1 MKKKNKLYT
10 ANKWNKPLFAQGIDR
25 EHQNVFDG
33 FFSSTLDTS
42 LSKPGILS
50 KISSGLDYQ
59 VPQLSKPYV
68 TMPTDWSDSLQN
80 KLAVQNS
87 QNLVNGFGTEAV
99 KNNPFSSFLKG
110 SLGDKAAV
118 GQALTGVGLEMT
130 GLIGRSERN
139 KRGLYD
145 VVDPVHQLAGGR
157 ESEVGGALGDAG
169 VSLFKSSAMSGN
181 GYGMLAG
188 AGLKVI
194 GGLTDAAFGVK
205 WNKDTINGIEN
216 HTNVMRTNAEGVTG
230 ATTSNDFLN
239 RTTNLSTTG
248 LKFSKGDIGKDGW
261 FTNKVGKK
269 YNALKNA
276 QAAAQAYASHALT
289 TGAENVDKNLDD
301 SVFTNF
307 AAFGGPLNIIDN
319 NNNMGAIDY
328 NFMSDYL
335 TSKNKS
341 AEAKNKIPTN
351 IFGSLASTPLFA
363 LGGGIHIKKSHR
375 GLFTKEAKEHGM
387 GVQEFA
393 SHVLANKDKYSPEV
407 VKRAN
412 FARNAT
418 KFALGGDMQT
428 NGSDFSNGLMHI
440 DAGDSHENNPYD
452 GVQLGTDSQGKPNLV
467 EEGET
472 IFDDYVFSKR
482 IKADAQTKK
491 RFHVGKN
498 TDISY
503 ADLSK
508 KLEKE
513 SAERPNDA
521 ISQAGLEKQ
530 MHDLADEQERQKSE
544 MQSKEAQE
552 VFASLP
558 PEQQRAIMQ
567 QIAMEEQQAPQA
579 AEQSVEQQEVNPQ
592 QTEQQSVNEQMMQQP
607 VEQPTAEEPQM
618 NACGGKINKYD
629 NGGDMK
635 QRFYNLL
642 SPYVE
647 GGIHTD
653 SDFDKWV
660 LAQKLNK
667 ITDWDNILGNK
678 PFMNAV
684 GALNP
689 AIADAIA
696 NGYDFG
702 NYTPSVNKR
711 YDLSGFS
718 KVLDDYKASK
728 VPGNTNG
735 NYAIDK
741 NFDYGKH
748 KNIKELETD
757 PNYKA
762 YTDYMLGVIDRAK
775 GIRYKSNS
783 DDYSYKNIEWEDPN
797 KKLSED
803 DYNALLTLADTAN
816 GTSINPDGAP
826 IALFSDSD
834 GYTSLVD
841 NAGDIFKKLRYDG
854 KAGRFHLTPTL
865 TDRSSQVINKVV
877 DANGKVETII
887 GDVPKDWT
895 RTGNY
900 SWQDDK
906 SDYTYNYYKR
916 PAGTDGT
923 NNNGDNQE
931 EIVPKHKNE
940 KLRYAG
946 LFGPLVGLGMQAMGI
961 GKPDYSRMDAA
972 VEAASGAPALANY
985 KPIGNYLTYNPMDIW
1000 YEQNRMDANSRA
1012 TDRAILNNASPI
1024 GTKMAGLLAN
1034 GYNSQIAD
1042 GDLYRKALE
1051 YNDAK
1056 RQKVAEFNRGTDM
1069 YNADAFTKTSA
1080 TNAEIANRQRQFK
1093 AQMQMDAARQ
1103 RMAADATWNQGIYDN
1118 VSGLFKGISDL
1129 GRENAQHNMIADMAT
1144 DGIFGVMTP
1153 KSNTGKRVVT
1163 TKKACGGKIKRKRG
1177 LTF

>member
-10 ANKWNKPLFAQGIDR
+10 ANKWNQPLFVDNVFAEGGGIDI
-25 EHQNVFDG
+25 
-33 FFSSTLDTS
+33 
-42 LSKPGILS
+42 KGIGGPFVNPARIDL
-50 KISSGLDYQ
+50 KEISNMKTPSQGLGLGIKNIAKSG
-59 VPQLSKPYV
+59 
-68 TMPTDWSDSLQN
+68 
-80 KLAVQNS
+80 
-87 QNLVNGFGTEAV
+87 
-99 KNNPFSSFLKG
+99 
-110 SLGDKAAV
+110 
-118 GQALTGVGLEMT
+118 
-130 GLIGRSERN
+130 IG
-139 KRGLYD
+139 
-145 VVDPVHQLAGGR
+145 A
-157 ESEVGGALGDAG
+157 VGGAVGTIGNKLISGG
-169 VSLFKSSAMSGN
+169 LNSSVGN
-181 GYGMLAG
+181 GIAN
-188 AGLKVI
+188 I
-194 GGLTDAAFGVK
+194 GGTIGSAVS
-205 WNKDTINGIEN
+205 TINPVVGGIVSAASGIIGGGVNALFGMKTDQKKLNAANEGTNYLNSFNSNATSFEGIQGPNVVANVEN
-216 HTNVMRTNAEGVTG
+216 AYKGGLFRKGKARRQNAELR
-230 ATTSNDFLN
+230 ADRALAESFAN
-239 RTTNLSTTG
+239 RSVDNNIDNIADTQMDNL
-248 LKFSKGDIGKDGW
+248 LA
-261 FTNKVGKK
+261 N
-269 YNALKNA
+269 Y
-276 QAAAQAYASHALT
+276 
-289 TGAENVDKNLDD
+289 
-301 SVFTNF
+301 
-307 AAFGGPLNIIDN
+307 AAFGGPLGELQGT
-319 NNNMGAIDY
+319 GAIDY
-328 NFMSDYL
+328 GFMSDYL
-335 TSKNKS
+335 VAKNKS
-341 AEAKNKIPTN
+341 AEAKNKISTN
-351 IFGSLASTPLFA
+351 VFGNLPVTPLSTFA

-393 SHVLANKDKYSPEV
+393 SHVLVNKDKYSPEV

-412 FARNAT
+412 FARNST

-440 DAGDSHENNPYD
+440 DAGDNHENNPYD
-452 GVQLGTDSQGKPNLV
+452 GVQLGTDAQGKPNLV

-544 MQSKEAQE
+544 MQAKEAQE

-558 PEQQRAIMQ
+558 PDQQRAILQ
-567 QIAMEEQQAPQA
+567 QIAMEEQQAQQQQI
-579 AEQSVEQQEVNPQ
+579 EQPTEEVPQ
-592 QTEQQSVNEQMMQQP
+592 QAEQQSVNEQMMQQP
-607 VEQPTAEEPQM
+607 VEQPIAEEPQM

-629 NGGDMK
+629 KGGDMK
-635 QRFYNLL
+635 QKFYNLL
-642 SPYVE
+642 SPYVD

-653 SDFDKWV
+653 SDFDKWL
-660 LAQKLNK
+660 LAQKLDK
-667 ITDWDNILGNK
+667 ITDWDNIFSNK
-678 PFMNAV
+678 AFMNAV
-684 GALNP
+684 SAQNP
-689 AIADAIA
+689 ALGDAISK
-696 NGYDFG
+696 GYDFG
-702 NYTPSVNKR
+702 NYTPSVNKK

-718 KVLDDYKASK
+718 KILDDYKASK

-741 NFDYGKH
+741 NFNYGKH

-757 PNYKA
+757 PDYKA

-775 GIRYKSNS
+775 GIKYKSNS
-783 DDYSYKNIEWEDPN
+783 DDYSYKNIEWENPN

-816 GTSINPDGAP
+816 GTSVNPDGTP

-841 NAGDIFKKLRYDG
+841 NAGDIFRKLRYDG

-865 TDRSSQVINKVV
+865 TDRSNQVVNRVV

-895 RTGNY
+895 NTGNY

-906 SDYTYNYYKR
+906 GDYTYNYYRR
-916 PAGTDGT
+916 PVASTDV
-923 NNNGDNQE
+923 NDNNGDNQD
-931 EIVPKHKNE
+931 EITPKHKNE

-972 VEAASGAPALANY
+972 VEAASGAPALASY

-1012 TDRAILNNASPI
+1012 TDKAILNNASPI

-1051 YNDAK
+1051 YNEAQK
-1056 RQKVAEFNRGTDM
+1056 QKVAEFNRSTDM
-1069 YNADAFTKTSA
+1069 YNANAFNQTSS
-1080 TNAEIANRQRQFK
+1080 TNAEIANKQRQFK

-1103 RMAADATWNQGIYDN
+1103 RMAADAAWNQGIYGN
-1118 VSGLFKGISDL
+1118 VNSFFQGLGAL
-1129 GRENAQHNMIADMAT
+1129 GKENAQHNMIADMAA

-1153 KSNTGKRVVT
+1153 KSNTGKRVVA
-1163 TKKACGGKIKRKRG
+1163 TKKSCGGKIKRKRG

>member
-10 ANKWNKPLFAQGIDR
+10 VNKWNKPLFAQGIDR

-42 LSKPGILS
+42 FSKPGILS
-50 KISSGLDYQ
+50 KGTSGLDYQ
-59 VPQLSKPYV
+59 VPQLSKPNI

-87 QNLVNGFGTEAV
+87 QNLVNGFGSEAT

-157 ESEVGGALGDAG
+157 ESEVGGALGDTG

-216 HTNVMRTNAEGVTG
+216 HTNAMRTNAEGVTG
-230 ATTSNDFLN
+230 ATTSDDFLN
-239 RTTNLSTTG
+239 KTANLSTAG
-248 LKFSKGDIGKDGW
+248 LNFNKGDIGKDGW
-261 FTNKVGKK
+261 FTNKVGRK

-289 TGAENVDKNLDD
+289 TGAKNVDSNLDD

-307 AAFGGPLNIIDN
+307 AAFGGPLSIIDN

-341 AEAKNKIPTN
+341 AEVKNKIPTN

-363 LGGGIHIKKSHR
+363 FGGGIHIKKSHR

-412 FARNAT
+412 FARNST

-440 DAGDSHENNPYD
+440 DAGGSHESSPYD
-452 GVQLGTDSQGKPNLV
+452 GVQLGTDAQGKPNLV

-498 TDISY
+498 ADISY

-530 MHDLADEQERQKSE
+530 MHDLANEQERQKSE
-544 MQSKEAQE
+544 MQTKEAQE

-558 PEQQRAIMQ
+558 PDQQRAIMQ
-567 QIAMEEQQAPQA
+567 QVAMEEQQAQQA
-579 AEQSVEQQEVNPQ
+579 SEQPIEQQEVNPQ
-592 QTEQQSVNEQMMQQP
+592 QAEQQSVNEQIMQQP
-607 VEQPTAEEPQM
+607 VEQPVTEEPQM

-629 NGGDMK
+629 KGGDMK
-635 QRFYNLL
+635 KKIYNALGL
-642 SPYVE
+642 Y
-647 GGIHTD
+647 TN
-653 SDFDKWV
+653 SDFDKWA
-660 LAQKLNK
+660 LNQKVDK
-667 ITDWDNILGNK
+667 ITDWKNILKNK
-678 PFMNAV
+678 QFMT
-684 GALNP
+684 ALSNVNP
-689 AIADAIA
+689 ILSDAISR
-696 NGYDFG
+696 GYDFG
-702 NYTPSVNKR
+702 TYVPKANNKLTFDFIHGGWGKED
-711 YDLSGFS
+711 YDAWDGST
-718 KVLDDYKASK
+718 DA
-728 VPGNTNG
+728 
-735 NYAIDK
+735 AW
-741 NFDYGKH
+741 
-748 KNIKELETD
+748 KEAVT
-757 PNYKA
+757 
-762 YTDYMLGVIDRAK
+762 K
-775 GIRYKSNS
+775 GLVKKGMNS
-783 DDYSYKNIEWEDPN
+783 EEI
-797 KKLSED
+797 
-803 DYNALLTLADTAN
+803 
-816 GTSINPDGAP
+816 
-826 IALFSDSD
+826 
-834 GYTSLVD
+834 
-841 NAGDIFKKLRYDG
+841 G
-854 KAGRFHLTPTL
+854 KALSQ
-865 TDRSSQVINKVV
+865 TDAYRRGSDWLKADESNRLNYLQQILNSQDAPQAARDYAAKYV
-877 DANGKVETII
+877 DANGWLKDAKRDYQTIFEDPNGTGVRNTHPGTYWKTPNEI
-887 GDVPKDWT
+887 LRGKQTGNYVVNDDGSIEEIYGNVPKDWT
-895 RTGNY
+895 SAGNY

-916 PAGTDGT
+916 PVAGTDGT
-923 NNNGDNQE
+923 NNNGDGQE

-972 VEAASGAPALANY
+972 VEAASGSPALASY

-1069 YNADAFTKTSA
+1069 YNTDAFTKTSA

-1103 RMAADATWNQGIYDN
+1103 RMAADAAWNQGIYGN

-1129 GRENAQHNMIADMAT
+1129 GRENAQHNMIADMAA

-1153 KSNTGKRVVT
+1153 KSNTGRKVVT
-1163 TKKACGGKIKRKRG
+1163 TKKSCGGKIKRKSG

>member
-50 KISSGLDYQ
+50 QSSSGLDYQ
-59 VPQLSKPYV
+59 TPQLSKPNV
-68 TMPTDWSDSLQN
+68 TMPTDWSDSLQS

-87 QNLVNGFGTEAV
+87 QNLVNGFGTEAA

-110 SLGDKAAV
+110 SVGDKAAV

-130 GLIGRSERN
+130 GLIGRSEKN
-139 KRGLYD
+139 PRGLYD
-145 VVDPVHQLAGGR
+145 AMDPVHYLAGGR
-157 ESEVGGALGDAG
+157 ESAVGNGLSDAG
-169 VSLFKSSAMSGN
+169 VGLFKTSAMSGN
-181 GYGMLAG
+181 GLGMLAG

-194 GGLTDAAFGVK
+194 GGLTNAAFGVK

-216 HTNVMRTNAEGVTG
+216 HTNAMRTNAEGITG
-230 ATTSNDFLN
+230 ATTSDDFLSK
-239 RTTNLSTTG
+239 TANLSTAG
-248 LKFSKGDIGKDGW
+248 LNFSKGDIGKDGW

-269 YNALKNA
+269 YNALKSA
-276 QAAAQAYASHALT
+276 QAAAQAYASHAIT
-289 TGAENVDKNLDD
+289 AGAKNVDSNLDD

-307 AAFGGPLNIIDN
+307 AAFGGPLSITDN

-328 NFMSDYL
+328 SFMSDYL

-341 AEAKNKIPTN
+341 AEAKNKIPIN

-363 LGGGIHIKKSHR
+363 LGGGIHIKKDHR

-412 FARNAT
+412 FARNST

-428 NGSDFSNGLMHI
+428 NGSDFSDGLQVI
-440 DAGDSHENNPYD
+440 SAGGSHESNPYD
-452 GVQLGTDSQGKPNLV
+452 GVQLGTDAQGKPNLV

-491 RFHVGKN
+491 KFHVGKSA
-498 TDISY
+498 DISY

-513 SAERPNDA
+513 SAERPDDA
-521 ISQAGLEKQ
+521 ISIAGLEKQ

-544 MQSKEAQE
+544 MQAKEAQE

-558 PEQQRAIMQ
+558 PDQQRAIMQ
-567 QIAMEEQQAPQA
+567 QIAMEEQQAQQQQM
-579 AEQSVEQQEVNPQ
+579 EQPIEGVPQ
-592 QTEQQSVNEQMMQQP
+592 QAEQQSANEQMVQQP
-607 VEQPTAEEPQM
+607 IEQTTEEPQM

-629 NGGDMK
+629 KGGDMK
-635 QRFYNLL
+635 KKIYNALGL
-642 SPYVE
+642 Y
-647 GGIHTD
+647 TD
-653 SDFDKWV
+653 SDFDKWA
-660 LAQKLNK
+660 LDQKVDK
-667 ITDWDNILGNK
+667 ITDWENILKNK
-678 PFMNAV
+678 QFMT
-684 GALNP
+684 ALSGVNP
-689 AIADAIA
+689 ILSDAISR
-696 NGYDFG
+696 GYDFG
-702 NYTPSVNKR
+702 TYVPATNNKLTFDFTHGGWGKENYDAWNGSTDAAWKEAVNKG
-711 YDLSGFS
+711 LV
-718 KVLDDYKASK
+718 K
-728 VPGNTNG
+728 
-735 NYAIDK
+735 
-741 NFDYGKH
+741 
-748 KNIKELETD
+748 
-757 PNYKA
+757 
-762 YTDYMLGVIDRAK
+762 K
-775 GIRYKSNS
+775 GMNS
-783 DDYSYKNIEWEDPN
+783 EEI
-797 KKLSED
+797 
-803 DYNALLTLADTAN
+803 
-816 GTSINPDGAP
+816 
-826 IALFSDSD
+826 
-834 GYTSLVD
+834 
-841 NAGDIFKKLRYDG
+841 G
-854 KAGRFHLTPTL
+854 KALSQTDAYKRGSDWLKADENNRLTYL
-865 TDRSSQVINKVV
+865 QQILNSQDAPQAARDYAAKYV
-877 DANGKVETII
+877 DANGWLKDAKRDYQTIFEDPNGTGVRNTHPGTYWKTPNEI
-887 GDVPKDWT
+887 LRGKQTGNYVVNDDGSIEEIYGNVPKDWT
-895 RTGNY
+895 SAGNY

-916 PAGTDGT
+916 PVASTNTTD
-923 NNNGDNQE
+923 NNEDNQE
-931 EIVPKHKNE
+931 EITPKHKNE

-972 VEAASGAPALANY
+972 VEAASGSPALASY

-1080 TNAEIANRQRQFK
+1080 TNAEIANRQRQFR

-1103 RMAADATWNQGIYDN
+1103 RMAADAAWNQGIYGN

-1129 GRENAQHNMIADMAT
+1129 GRENAQHNMIADMAA

-1163 TKKACGGKIKRKRG
+1163 TKKSCGGKIKRKRG

>member
-25 EHQNVFDG
+25 EHQNIFDG

-50 KISSGLDYQ
+50 KSSSGLDYQ
-59 VPQLSKPYV
+59 VPQLSKPNI
-68 TMPTDWSDSLQN
+68 TMPIDWSDSLQN

-87 QNLVNGFGTEAV
+87 QNLVNGFGSEAT

-110 SLGDKAAV
+110 SLGGKAAV

-130 GLIGRSERN
+130 GLIGKSERN

-145 VVDPVHQLAGGR
+145 AVDPVHQLAGGR

-216 HTNVMRTNAEGVTG
+216 HTNAMRTNAEGITG
-230 ATTSNDFLN
+230 ATTSDDFLN
-239 RTTNLSTTG
+239 KTANLSTAT
-248 LKFSKGDIGKDGW
+248 LNFSKGDIGKDGW
-261 FTNKVGKK
+261 FTHKVGKK

-276 QAAAQAYASHALT
+276 QATAQAYANHAIT

-307 AAFGGPLNIIDN
+307 AAFGGPLSITDN

-341 AEAKNKIPTN
+341 AEVKNKIPIN

-363 LGGGIHIKKSHR
+363 LGGGIHIKKDHR

-412 FARNAT
+412 FARNST

-428 NGSDFSNGLMHI
+428 NGSDFSDGLQVI
-440 DAGDSHENNPYD
+440 SAGGSHESNPYD
-452 GVQLGTDSQGKPNLV
+452 GVQLGTDAQGKPNLV

-491 RFHVGKN
+491 KFHVGKSA
-498 TDISY
+498 DISY

-521 ISQAGLEKQ
+521 ISIAGLEKQ

-544 MQSKEAQE
+544 MQAKEAQE

-558 PEQQRAIMQ
+558 PDQQRAIMQ
-567 QIAMEEQQAPQA
+567 QIAMEEQQAQQQQM
-579 AEQSVEQQEVNPQ
+579 EQPIEGVPQ
-592 QTEQQSVNEQMMQQP
+592 QAEQQSANEQMVQQP
-607 VEQPTAEEPQM
+607 IEQTTEEPQM

-629 NGGDMK
+629 KGGDMK
-635 QRFYNLL
+635 KKIYNALGL
-642 SPYVE
+642 Y
-647 GGIHTD
+647 TD
-653 SDFDKWV
+653 SDFDKWA
-660 LAQKLNK
+660 LDQKVDK
-667 ITDWDNILGNK
+667 ITDWENILKNK
-678 PFMNAV
+678 QFMT
-684 GALNP
+684 ALSGVNP
-689 AIADAIA
+689 ILSDAISR
-696 NGYDFG
+696 GYDFG
-702 NYTPSVNKR
+702 TYVPATNNKLTFDFTHGGWGKENYDAWNGSTDAAWKEAVNKG
-711 YDLSGFS
+711 LV
-718 KVLDDYKASK
+718 K
-728 VPGNTNG
+728 
-735 NYAIDK
+735 
-741 NFDYGKH
+741 
-748 KNIKELETD
+748 
-757 PNYKA
+757 
-762 YTDYMLGVIDRAK
+762 K
-775 GIRYKSNS
+775 GMNS
-783 DDYSYKNIEWEDPN
+783 EEI
-797 KKLSED
+797 
-803 DYNALLTLADTAN
+803 
-816 GTSINPDGAP
+816 
-826 IALFSDSD
+826 
-834 GYTSLVD
+834 
-841 NAGDIFKKLRYDG
+841 G
-854 KAGRFHLTPTL
+854 KALSQTDAYKRGSDWLKADENNRLTYL
-865 TDRSSQVINKVV
+865 QQILNSQDAPQAARDYAAKYV
-877 DANGKVETII
+877 DANGWLKDAKRDYQTIFEDPNGTGVRNTHPGTYWKTPNEI
-887 GDVPKDWT
+887 LRGKQTGNYVVNDDGSIEEIYGNVPKDWT
-895 RTGNY
+895 SAGNY

-916 PAGTDGT
+916 PVASTNTTD
-923 NNNGDNQE
+923 NNEDNQE
-931 EIVPKHKNE
+931 EITPKHKNE

-972 VEAASGAPALANY
+972 VEAASGSPALASY

-1080 TNAEIANRQRQFK
+1080 TNAEIANRQRQFR

-1103 RMAADATWNQGIYDN
+1103 RMAADAAWNQGIYGN

-1129 GRENAQHNMIADMAT
+1129 GRENAQHNMIADMAA

-1163 TKKACGGKIKRKRG
+1163 TKKSCGGKIKRKRG

>member
-33 FFSSTLDTS
+33 FFPSTLDTS
-42 LSKPGILS
+42 LSEPGLLS
-50 KISSGLDYQ
+50 GNSSGLDYH
-59 VPQLSKPYV
+59 VPQLFKPNV
-68 TMPTDWSDSLQN
+68 TMPTDWSDGLQS

-87 QNLVNGFGTEAV
+87 QNLVNGFGTEAA
-99 KNNPFSSFLKG
+99 KNNPFSSFKG
-110 SLGDKAAV
+110 SAGNKAAV
-118 GQALTGVGLEMT
+118 GQALTGIGLEMT
-130 GLIGRSERN
+130 GLIGRSEKN
-139 KRGLYD
+139 PRGLWD
-145 VVDPVHQLAGGR
+145 AADPVHYLAGGR
-157 ESEVGGALGDAG
+157 ESAVGNGLSDAG
-169 VSLFKSSAMSGN
+169 VGLFKTSAMSGN
-181 GYGMLAG
+181 GLGMLAG

-194 GGLTDAAFGVK
+194 GGLTNAAFGVK
-205 WNKDTINGIEN
+205 WNKETINGIEN
-216 HTNVMRTNAEGVTG
+216 HTNAMRTNAEGITG
-230 ATTSNDFLN
+230 ATTSDDFLN
-239 RTTNLSTTG
+239 KTANLSTAA
-248 LKFSKGDIGKDGW
+248 LNFSKGDIGKDGW
-261 FTNKVGKK
+261 FTHKVGKK

-276 QAAAQAYASHALT
+276 QATAQAYANHAIT
-289 TGAENVDKNLDD
+289 TGAENIDMNLDD

-307 AAFGGPLNIIDN
+307 AAFGGPLSITDN

-341 AEAKNKIPTN
+341 TEVKNKIPTN

-393 SHVLANKDKYSPEV
+393 SHVLANKDMYSPEV
-407 VKRAN
+407 VKRAT

-440 DAGDSHENNPYD
+440 DAGGSHESSPYD
-452 GVQLGTDSQGKPNLV
+452 GVQLGTDAQGKPNLV

-482 IKADAQTKK
+482 IKADVQTKK

-498 TDISY
+498 ADISY

-513 SAERPNDA
+513 SAERSNDA

-544 MQSKEAQE
+544 MQTKEAQE
-552 VFASLP
+552 VFASLS

-567 QIAMEEQQAPQA
+567 QVAMEEQQAQQQQI
-579 AEQSVEQQEVNPQ
+579 EQPIEQQEVNPQ

-607 VEQPTAEEPQM
+607 VEQPTVEEPQM

-629 NGGDMK
+629 KGGEMK
-635 QRFYNLL
+635 QKFYNLL
-642 SPYVE
+642 SPYVD

-653 SDFDKWV
+653 SDFDKWL
-660 LAQKLNK
+660 LAQKLDR
-667 ITDWDNILGNK
+667 ITDWDNILSNK
-678 PFMNAV
+678 AFMDAV
-684 GALNP
+684 STQNP
-689 AIADAIA
+689 ALGDAISK
-696 NGYDFG
+696 GYDFG
-702 NYTPSVNKR
+702 TYVPKANNKLTFDFTHGGWGR
-711 YDLSGFS
+711 EDYDAWDGST
-718 KVLDDYKASK
+718 DA
-728 VPGNTNG
+728 
-735 NYAIDK
+735 AW
-741 NFDYGKH
+741 
-748 KNIKELETD
+748 KEAVKKDLV
-757 PNYKA
+757 K
-762 YTDYMLGVIDRAK
+762 K
-775 GIRYKSNS
+775 GMNS
-783 DDYSYKNIEWEDPN
+783 EEI
-797 KKLSED
+797 
-803 DYNALLTLADTAN
+803 
-816 GTSINPDGAP
+816 
-826 IALFSDSD
+826 
-834 GYTSLVD
+834 
-841 NAGDIFKKLRYDG
+841 G
-854 KAGRFHLTPTL
+854 KALSQTDAYRRGSDWLKADENNRLTYL
-865 TDRSSQVINKVV
+865 QQILNSQDAPQAARDYAARYV
-877 DANGKVETII
+877 DANGWLKDAKRDYQTIFEEPNGTGVRNTHPGTYWKTPNEI
-887 GDVPKDWT
+887 LRGNQTGNYVVNDDGSIEEIYGNVPKDWT
-895 RTGNY
+895 SAGNY

-916 PAGTDGT
+916 PIASTNTTDD
-923 NNNGDNQE
+923 NGSNKE

-972 VEAASGAPALANY
+972 VEAASGSPALASY

-1034 GYNSQIAD
+1034 SYNNQIAD

-1051 YNDAK
+1051 YNNAQK
-1056 RQKVAEFNRGTDM
+1056 QKVAEFNRGTDM

-1080 TNAEIANRQRQFK
+1080 TNAEIANRQRQFR
-1093 AQMQMDAARQ
+1093 AQMQMDASRQ
-1103 RMAADATWNQGIYDN
+1103 RMAADAAWNQGIYGN

-1129 GRENAQHNMIADMAT
+1129 GRENAQHNMIADMAA

-1153 KSNTGKRVVT
+1153 KSNTGKRLVT
-1163 TKKACGGKIKRKRG
+1163 TKKSCGGKIKRKRG

>member
-10 ANKWNKPLFAQGIDR
+10 ANKWNQPLFVDNIFAEGGGIDIQ
-25 EHQNVFDG
+25 EIGGSVLGDPIKIDLGKIGAMKIPSQGLKLGIGNIAKSGIGIAGNVVG
-33 FFSSTLDTS
+33 AV
-42 LSKPGILS
+42 G
-50 KISSGLDYQ
+50 
-59 VPQLSKPYV
+59 
-68 TMPTDWSDSLQN
+68 N
-80 KLAVQNS
+80 KLISGGLNSSVGNGIANIGGAIGGAVSTINPVVGGIVSAASGIIGGGVNALFGTKVNQAKLNAANEGTNYLNSFKSNASSFDEIQGPYAVTKVQN
-87 QNLVNGFGTEAV
+87 AY
-99 KNNPFSSFLKG
+99 K
-110 SLGDKAAV
+110 
-118 GQALTGVGLEMT
+118 
-130 GLIGRSERN
+130 
-139 KRGLYD
+139 
-145 VVDPVHQLAGGR
+145 
-157 ESEVGGALGDAG
+157 
-169 VSLFKSSAMSGN
+169 
-181 GYGMLAG
+181 
-188 AGLKVI
+188 
-194 GGLTDAAFGVK
+194 GGLFRKGKARRQNAAL
-205 WNKDTINGIEN
+205 
-216 HTNVMRTNAEGVTG
+216 RAERV
-230 ATTSNDFLN
+230 
-239 RTTNLSTTG
+239 
-248 LKFSKGDIGKDGW
+248 
-261 FTNKVGKK
+261 
-269 YNALKNA
+269 
-276 QAAAQAYASHALT
+276 QAASWANRS
-289 TGAENVDKNLDD
+289 VDNNINNIADTQMDNLLA
-301 SVFTNF
+301 NY
-307 AAFGGPLNIIDN
+307 AAFGGPLSGLPSQGT
-319 NNNMGAIDY
+319 GAIDY

-335 TSKNKS
+335 VAKNKS
-341 AEAKNKIPTN
+341 AEAKNKISTN
-351 IFGSLASTPLFA
+351 VFGNLPITPFSTFA

-440 DAGDSHENNPYD
+440 DAGGSHESSPYD

-498 TDISY
+498 ADISY

-521 ISQAGLEKQ
+521 LSQAGLEKQ

-544 MQSKEAQE
+544 MQTKEAQE

-558 PEQQRAIMQ
+558 PDQQRAIMQ
-567 QIAMEEQQAPQA
+567 QVAMEEQQAQQA
-579 AEQSVEQQEVNPQ
+579 AEQPIEQQAVNPQ

-607 VEQPTAEEPQM
+607 VEQPIAEEPQM

-629 NGGDMK
+629 KGGDMK
-635 QRFYNLL
+635 KKIYNALGL
-642 SPYVE
+642 Y
-647 GGIHTD
+647 TD
-653 SDFDKWV
+653 SDFDKWAYDKKV
-660 LAQKLNK
+660 DR
-667 ITDWDNILGNK
+667 ITDWENILKNK
-678 PFMNAV
+678 QFMNAFSGV
-684 GALNP
+684 NP
-689 AIADAIA
+689 ILYDAISK
-696 NGYDFG
+696 GYDFG
-702 NYTPSVNKR
+702 TYVPKANNKLTFDFTHGGWGR
-711 YDLSGFS
+711 EDYD
-718 KVLDDYKASK
+718 AW
-728 VPGNTNG
+728 NG
-735 NYAIDK
+735 STDAAW
-741 NFDYGKH
+741 
-748 KNIKELETD
+748 KEAV
-757 PNYKA
+757 K
-762 YTDYMLGVIDRAK
+762 K
-775 GIRYKSNS
+775 GLVKKGMNS
-783 DDYSYKNIEWEDPN
+783 EEI
-797 KKLSED
+797 
-803 DYNALLTLADTAN
+803 
-816 GTSINPDGAP
+816 
-826 IALFSDSD
+826 
-834 GYTSLVD
+834 
-841 NAGDIFKKLRYDG
+841 G
-854 KAGRFHLTPTL
+854 KALSQTDAYKRGSDWLKADENNRLTYL
-865 TDRSSQVINKVV
+865 QQILNSQDAPQAARDYAAKYV
-877 DANGKVETII
+877 DANGWLKDAKRDYQTIFEDPNGTGVRNTHPGTYWKTPNEI
-887 GDVPKDWT
+887 LRGKQTGNYVVNDDGSIEEIYGNVPKDWT
-895 RTGNY
+895 SAGNY

-916 PAGTDGT
+916 PVASTDVT
-923 NNNGDNQE
+923 DNNGDNQE

-946 LFGPLVGLGMQAMGI
+946 LLGPLVGLGMQAMGI

-972 VEAASGAPALANY
+972 VEAVSGAPALASY

-1024 GTKMAGLLAN
+1024 GTKITGLLAN
-1034 GYNSQIAD
+1034 SYNSQIAD

-1103 RMAADATWNQGIYDN
+1103 RMAADAAWNQGIYGN

-1129 GRENAQHNMIADMAT
+1129 GRENAQHNMIADMAA

-1153 KSNTGKRVVT
+1153 KSNTGRKVVT
-1163 TKKACGGKIKRKRG
+1163 TKKSCGGKIKRKRG

>member
-10 ANKWNKPLFAQGIDR
+10 ANKWNQPLFAQGIDR
-25 EHQNVFDG
+25 VHQNVFDG
-33 FFSSTLDTS
+33 LLSSSIQNIGTTS
-42 LSKPGILS
+42 VLGNPT
-50 KISSGLDYQ
+50 KIDVG
-59 VPQLSKPYV
+59 KIKA
-68 TMPTDWSDSLQN
+68 MPTP
-80 KLAVQNS
+80 S
-87 QNLVNGFGTEAV
+87 QG
-99 KNNPFSSFLKG
+99 
-110 SLGDKAAV
+110 LGL
-118 GQALTGVGLEMT
+118 G
-130 GLIGRSERN
+130 IGNIAKS
-139 KRGLYD
+139 GIG
-145 VVDPVHQLAGGR
+145 A
-157 ESEVGGALGDAG
+157 VGGAVGTIGNKLISGGLSSGAG
-169 VSLFKSSAMSGN
+169 NAISNIGGTIGSVVSAINPVVGGIVSAASGIIGGGVNALFGMKTDQKKLNAANEGTNYLNNFTSNASSFDGIQGPNAVANVQNAYKGGLFRKGKARRKN
-181 GYGMLAG
+181 AALRADRTLAG
-188 AGLKVI
+188 SWANRSVDNNI
-194 GGLTDAAFGVK
+194 DNIADAQM
-205 WNKDTINGIEN
+205 D
-216 HTNVMRTNAEGVTG
+216 
-230 ATTSNDFLN
+230 
-239 RTTNLSTTG
+239 NL
-248 LKFSKGDIGKDGW
+248 LA
-261 FTNKVGKK
+261 N
-269 YNALKNA
+269 Y
-276 QAAAQAYASHALT
+276 
-289 TGAENVDKNLDD
+289 
-301 SVFTNF
+301 
-307 AAFGGPLNIIDN
+307 AAFGGPLGGLPSLGT
-319 NNNMGAIDY
+319 GAIDY
-328 NFMSDYL
+328 GFMSDYL
-335 TSKNKS
+335 VAKNKS

-351 IFGSLASTPLFA
+351 VFGNLPVTPLSTFA

-375 GLFTKEAKEHGM
+375 GLFTNEAKEHGM

-440 DAGDSHENNPYD
+440 DAGGSHESSPYD
-452 GVQLGTDSQGKPNLV
+452 GVQLGIDAQGKPNLV

-491 RFHVGKN
+491 KFHVGKN
-498 TDISY
+498 ANISY

-544 MQSKEAQE
+544 MQSKKAQE

-567 QIAMEEQQAPQA
+567 QVAMEEQQAQK
-579 AEQSVEQQEVNPQ
+579 QQMGQPTDEVPQ
-592 QTEQQSVNEQMMQQP
+592 QAEQQSVNEQMMQQP
-607 VEQPTAEEPQM
+607 VEQPVAEEPQM

-629 NGGDMK
+629 KGGDMK
-635 QRFYNLL
+635 KKIYSALGL
-642 SPYVE
+642 Y
-647 GGIHTD
+647 TD
-653 SDFDKWV
+653 SDFDKWAYDKKV
-660 LAQKLNK
+660 DR
-667 ITDWDNILGNK
+667 ITDWENILKNK
-678 PFMNAV
+678 QFMNALNGV
-684 GALNP
+684 NP
-689 AIADAIA
+689 AIADAIT

-741 NFDYGKH
+741 NFNYGKH

-797 KKLSED
+797 KKLSEE

-816 GTSINPDGAP
+816 GTSINPDGTP
-826 IALFSDSD
+826 VALFSDSD
-834 GYTSLVD
+834 GYTSLAD

-865 TDRSSQVINKVV
+865 TDRSNQVVNKVV
-877 DANGKVETII
+877 NDDGSIEEIYGN
-887 GDVPKDWT
+887 VPKDWT

-916 PAGTDGT
+916 PVVSADGTD
-923 NNNGDNQE
+923 NNGDNQE
-931 EIVPKHKNE
+931 EITPKHKNE

-972 VEAASGAPALANY
+972 VEAASGSPALASY

-1012 TDRAILNNASPI
+1012 TDKAILNNASPI

-1080 TNAEIANRQRQFK
+1080 TNAEIANRQRQFR

-1103 RMAADATWNQGIYDN
+1103 RMAADAAWNQGIYGN

-1129 GRENAQHNMIADMAT
+1129 GRENAQHNMIADMAA

-1163 TKKACGGKIKRKRG
+1163 TKKSCGGKIKRKRG

>member
-10 ANKWNKPLFAQGIDR
+10 ANKWNKSLFAQGIDR

-33 FFSSTLDTS
+33 LFSSTLDTS
-42 LSKPGILS
+42 LSKPGLLS
-50 KISSGLDYQ
+50 GNSSGLNIQ
-59 VPQLSKPYV
+59 APQLSKPNIS
-68 TMPTDWSDSLQN
+68 MPIDWSDSLQR

-87 QNLVNGFGTEAV
+87 QNLVNGFGTEAA
-99 KNNPFSSFLKG
+99 KNNSFKSFLKG
-110 SLGDKAAV
+110 GLGDKVDKAAV
-118 GQALTGVGLEMT
+118 GQALTGIGLEMT
-130 GLIGRSERN
+130 GLIGRSEKN
-139 KRGLYD
+139 PRGLWD
-145 VVDPVHQLAGGR
+145 AADPVHYIAGGR
-157 ESEVGGALGDAG
+157 ESAVGNGLSDAG
-169 VSLFKSSAMSGN
+169 VGLFKTSAMSGN
-181 GYGMLAG
+181 GLGMLAG

-194 GGLTDAAFGVK
+194 GGLTNAAFGVK

-216 HTNVMRTNAEGVTG
+216 HTNAMRTNAEGVTG
-230 ATTSNDFLN
+230 ATTSDDFLN
-239 RTTNLSTTG
+239 KTANLSTAA
-248 LKFSKGDIGKDGW
+248 LNFSKGDIGKDGW
-261 FTNKVGKK
+261 FTHKVGKK

-276 QAAAQAYASHALT
+276 QATAQAYANHAIT

-307 AAFGGPLNIIDN
+307 AAFGGPLSITDN

-341 AEAKNKIPTN
+341 AEVKNKIPTN

-412 FARNAT
+412 FARNAA

-440 DAGDSHENNPYD
+440 DAGGSHESSPYD
-452 GVQLGTDSQGKPNLV
+452 GVQLGTDAQGKPNLV

-498 TDISY
+498 ADISY

-521 ISQAGLEKQ
+521 ISQAGLVKQ
-530 MHDLADEQERQKSE
+530 MHDLANEQERQKSE
-544 MQSKEAQE
+544 MQTKEAQE

-567 QIAMEEQQAPQA
+567 QIAMEEQQAQQA
-579 AEQSVEQQEVNPQ
+579 AEQPIEQQQVNPQ
-592 QTEQQSVNEQMMQQP
+592 QAEQQSVNEQMMQQP
-607 VEQPTAEEPQM
+607 VEQPIAEELQM

-629 NGGDMK
+629 KGGDMK
-635 QRFYNLL
+635 KKIYNALGL
-642 SPYVE
+642 Y
-647 GGIHTD
+647 TD
-653 SDFDKWV
+653 SDFDKWA
-660 LAQKLNK
+660 LNQKVDK
-667 ITDWDNILGNK
+667 ITDWENILKNK
-678 PFMNAV
+678 QFMT
-684 GALNP
+684 ALSGVNP
-689 AIADAIA
+689 ILSDAISR
-696 NGYDFG
+696 GYDFG
-702 NYTPSVNKR
+702 TYVPATNNKLTFDFTHGGWGKEDYDAWNGSTDAAWKEAVNKG
-711 YDLSGFS
+711 LVKKGMNSEEIG
-718 KVLDDYKASK
+718 KVLSQTDAYRRGSDWLKVDENNRLTYLQQILNSQDAPQAARDYA
-728 VPGNTNG
+728 
-735 NYAIDK
+735 
-741 NFDYGKH
+741 
-748 KNIKELETD
+748 
-757 PNYKA
+757 
-762 YTDYMLGVIDRAK
+762 AK
-775 GIRYKSNS
+775 Y
-783 DDYSYKNIEWEDPN
+783 
-797 KKLSED
+797 
-803 DYNALLTLADTAN
+803 
-816 GTSINPDGAP
+816 
-826 IALFSDSD
+826 
-834 GYTSLVD
+834 
-841 NAGDIFKKLRYDG
+841 
-854 KAGRFHLTPTL
+854 
-865 TDRSSQVINKVV
+865 V
-877 DANGKVETII
+877 DANGWLKDAKRDYQTIFEDPNGTGVRNTHPGTYWKTPNEI
-887 GDVPKDWT
+887 LRGKQTGNYVVNDDGSIEEIYGNVPKDWNSA
-895 RTGNY
+895 GNY

-916 PAGTDGT
+916 PTASTDIT
-923 NNNGDNQE
+923 DNNGDNQE

-972 VEAASGAPALANY
+972 VEAASGAPALASY

-1103 RMAADATWNQGIYDN
+1103 RMAADAAWNQGIYGN

-1129 GRENAQHNMIADMAT
+1129 GRENAQHNMIADMAA

-1153 KSNTGKRVVT
+1153 KSNTGRRVVT
-1163 TKKACGGKIKRKRG
+1163 TKKSCGGKIKRKRG

>member
-10 ANKWNKPLFAQGIDR
+10 ANKWNQSLFVN
-25 EHQNVFDG
+25 NVFDEG
-33 FFSSTLDTS
+33 G
-42 LSKPGILS
+42 GIDIQGIGGSVLGDPTKIDLG
-50 KISSGLDYQ
+50 KISAMKTPSQGLGLGIGNIAKSGIGIASN
-59 VPQLSKPYV
+59 VV
-68 TMPTDWSDSLQN
+68 GAVGN
-80 KLAVQNS
+80 KLISGGLNSSVGNGIANIGGAIGGAVSTINPVVGGIVSAASGIIGGGVNALFGTKVNQAKLNAANEGTNYLNSFKSNASSFDEIQGPNAVTKVQN
-87 QNLVNGFGTEAV
+87 AY
-99 KNNPFSSFLKG
+99 K
-110 SLGDKAAV
+110 
-118 GQALTGVGLEMT
+118 
-130 GLIGRSERN
+130 
-139 KRGLYD
+139 
-145 VVDPVHQLAGGR
+145 
-157 ESEVGGALGDAG
+157 
-169 VSLFKSSAMSGN
+169 
-181 GYGMLAG
+181 
-188 AGLKVI
+188 
-194 GGLTDAAFGVK
+194 GGLFRKGKARRQNAAL
-205 WNKDTINGIEN
+205 
-216 HTNVMRTNAEGVTG
+216 RAE
-230 ATTSNDFLN
+230 
-239 RTTNLSTTG
+239 R
-248 LKFSKGDIGKDGW
+248 
-261 FTNKVGKK
+261 
-269 YNALKNA
+269 A
-276 QAAAQAYASHALT
+276 QAASWANRS
-289 TGAENVDKNLDD
+289 VDNNINNIADTQMDNLLA
-301 SVFTNF
+301 NY
-307 AAFGGPLNIIDN
+307 AAFGGPLSGLPSQGT
-319 NNNMGAIDY
+319 GAIDY

-335 TSKNKS
+335 VAKNKS
-341 AEAKNKIPTN
+341 AEAKNKISTN
-351 IFGSLASTPLFA
+351 VFGNLPITPFSTFA

-440 DAGDSHENNPYD
+440 DAGGSHESSPYD

-498 TDISY
+498 ADISY

-544 MQSKEAQE
+544 MQTKEAQE

-558 PEQQRAIMQ
+558 PDQQRAIMQ
-567 QIAMEEQQAPQA
+567 QVAMEEQQAQQA
-579 AEQSVEQQEVNPQ
+579 AEQPIEQQEVNPQ

-607 VEQPTAEEPQM
+607 VEQPIAEEPQM

-629 NGGDMK
+629 KGGDMK
-635 QRFYNLL
+635 KKIYNALGL
-642 SPYVE
+642 Y
-647 GGIHTD
+647 TD
-653 SDFDKWV
+653 SDFDKWAYDKKV
-660 LAQKLNK
+660 DR
-667 ITDWDNILGNK
+667 ITDWENILKNK
-678 PFMNAV
+678 QFMNALSGV
-684 GALNP
+684 NP
-689 AIADAIA
+689 ILYDAISK
-696 NGYDFG
+696 GYDFG
-702 NYTPSVNKR
+702 TYVPKANNKLTFDFTHGGWGR
-711 YDLSGFS
+711 EDYDAWDGSTDAAWQEAVKKGLVKKGMNSEEIGKALSQTDAYKRGS
-718 KVLDDYKASK
+718 DWLKADENNRLTYLQQILNSQDAPQAARDYAAKY
-728 VPGNTNG
+728 VDTNG
-735 NYAIDK
+735 WLKDAK
-741 NFDYGKH
+741 RDYQTIFE
-748 KNIKELETD
+748 N
-757 PNYKA
+757 P
-762 YTDYMLGVIDRAK
+762 
-775 GIRYKSNS
+775 
-783 DDYSYKNIEWEDPN
+783 
-797 KKLSED
+797 
-803 DYNALLTLADTAN
+803 N
-816 GTSINPDGAP
+816 GTGVRNTHPGTYWKTPNEILRGKQTGNYVVNDDGSIEEIYGN
-826 IALFSDSD
+826 
-834 GYTSLVD
+834 
-841 NAGDIFKKLRYDG
+841 
-854 KAGRFHLTPTL
+854 
-865 TDRSSQVINKVV
+865 
-877 DANGKVETII
+877 
-887 GDVPKDWT
+887 VPKDWT
-895 RTGNY
+895 SAGNY

-916 PAGTDGT
+916 PVASTDVT
-923 NNNGDNQE
+923 DNNGDNQE

-946 LFGPLVGLGMQAMGI
+946 LLGPLVGLGMQAMGI

-972 VEAASGAPALANY
+972 VEAASGAPALASY

-1034 GYNSQIAD
+1034 GYNNQIAD

-1103 RMAADATWNQGIYDN
+1103 RMAADAAWNQGIYGN

-1129 GRENAQHNMIADMAT
+1129 GRENAQHNMIADMAA
-1144 DGIFGVMTP
+1144 DGIFGVMTS

-1163 TKKACGGKIKRKRG
+1163 TKKSCGGKIKRKRG

>member
-10 ANKWNKPLFAQGIDR
+10 ANKWNQPLFVN
-25 EHQNVFDG
+25 NVFDEG
-33 FFSSTLDTS
+33 G
-42 LSKPGILS
+42 GIDIQGIGGSVLGDPT
-50 KISSGLDYQ
+50 KIDLGKIGAMKTPSQGLGLGIGNIAKSGIGIAGN
-59 VPQLSKPYV
+59 VV
-68 TMPTDWSDSLQN
+68 GAVGN
-80 KLAVQNS
+80 KLISGGLNSSVGNGIANIGGAIGGAVSTINPVVGGIVSAASGIIGGGVNALFGTRVNQAKLNAANEGTNYLNSFESNASSFDEIQGPNAVTKVQN
-87 QNLVNGFGTEAV
+87 AY
-99 KNNPFSSFLKG
+99 K
-110 SLGDKAAV
+110 
-118 GQALTGVGLEMT
+118 
-130 GLIGRSERN
+130 
-139 KRGLYD
+139 
-145 VVDPVHQLAGGR
+145 
-157 ESEVGGALGDAG
+157 
-169 VSLFKSSAMSGN
+169 
-181 GYGMLAG
+181 
-188 AGLKVI
+188 
-194 GGLTDAAFGVK
+194 GGLFRKGKARRQNAAL
-205 WNKDTINGIEN
+205 
-216 HTNVMRTNAEGVTG
+216 RAE
-230 ATTSNDFLN
+230 
-239 RTTNLSTTG
+239 R
-248 LKFSKGDIGKDGW
+248 
-261 FTNKVGKK
+261 
-269 YNALKNA
+269 A
-276 QAAAQAYASHALT
+276 QAVSWANRSVNNNINNIADTQM
-289 TGAENVDKNLDD
+289 DNLLA
-301 SVFTNF
+301 NY
-307 AAFGGPLNIIDN
+307 AAFGGPLGGLPSQGS
-319 NNNMGAIDY
+319 GAIDY
-328 NFMSDYL
+328 GFMSDYL
-335 TSKNKS
+335 VAKNKS
-341 AEAKNKIPTN
+341 AEVKNKISTN
-351 IFGSLASTPLFA
+351 VFGNLPVTPLSTFA

-440 DAGDSHENNPYD
+440 DAGLSHEENPYD
-452 GVQLGTDSQGKPNLV
+452 GVQLGTDVQGKPNLV

-498 TDISY
+498 ADISY

-513 SAERPNDA
+513 STERPNDA

-544 MQSKEAQE
+544 MQTKEAQE

-558 PEQQRAIMQ
+558 SDQQRAIMQ
-567 QIAMEEQQAPQA
+567 QVAMEEQQAQQQQM
-579 AEQSVEQQEVNPQ
+579 EQPVEEVPQ
-592 QTEQQSVNEQMMQQP
+592 QAEQQSANEQMVQQP
-607 VEQPTAEEPQM
+607 VEQTTEEPQM

-629 NGGDMK
+629 KGGDMK

-642 SPYVE
+642 SPYVD

-653 SDFDKWV
+653 SDFDKWL
-660 LAQKLNK
+660 LAQKLDR
-667 ITDWDNILGNK
+667 ITDWDNILSNK
-678 PFMNAV
+678 AFMDAV
-684 GALNP
+684 SAQNP
-689 AIADAIA
+689 ALGDAISK
-696 NGYDFG
+696 GYDFG
-702 NYTPSVNKR
+702 TYVPKANNKLTFDFIHGGWGKEDYDAWDGSTDAAWKEAVNKG
-711 YDLSGFS
+711 LV
-718 KVLDDYKASK
+718 K
-728 VPGNTNG
+728 
-735 NYAIDK
+735 
-741 NFDYGKH
+741 
-748 KNIKELETD
+748 
-757 PNYKA
+757 
-762 YTDYMLGVIDRAK
+762 K
-775 GIRYKSNS
+775 GMNS
-783 DDYSYKNIEWEDPN
+783 EEI
-797 KKLSED
+797 
-803 DYNALLTLADTAN
+803 
-816 GTSINPDGAP
+816 
-826 IALFSDSD
+826 
-834 GYTSLVD
+834 
-841 NAGDIFKKLRYDG
+841 G
-854 KAGRFHLTPTL
+854 KALSQTDAYKRGSDWLKADENNRLTYLQQILNSKDAPQAAR
-865 TDRSSQVINKVV
+865 DYAAKYV
-877 DANGKVETII
+877 DANGWLKDAKRDYQTIFEDPNGTGVRNTHPGTYWKTPNEI
-887 GDVPKDWT
+887 LRGKQTGNYVVNDDGSIEEIYGNVPKDWT
-895 RTGNY
+895 SAGNY

-916 PAGTDGT
+916 PVTSTDVT
-923 NNNGDNQE
+923 DNNGDNQE

-946 LFGPLVGLGMQAMGI
+946 LLGPLVGLGMQAMGI

-972 VEAASGAPALANY
+972 VEAASGTPALASY

-1024 GTKMAGLLAN
+1024 GTKTAGLLAN

-1056 RQKVAEFNRGTDM
+1056 RQKVTEFNRGTDM

-1103 RMAADATWNQGIYDN
+1103 RMAADATWNQGIYGN

-1129 GRENAQHNMIADMAT
+1129 GRENAQHNMIADMAA
-1144 DGIFGVMTP
+1144 DGIFGVMTS

-1163 TKKACGGKIKRKRG
+1163 TKKSCGGKIKRKRG